1 LSILA
6 RQKRINNKNFGDSNF
21 PSTKQRLVEQTMQW
35 PKKGQ
40 KNDLQNITQKTKNLA
55 TRTSLKTGNE
65 ERVGL

>member
-1 LSILA
+1 MILIFPPQNKDLLN
-6 RQKRINNKNFGDSNF
+6 RQCNG
-21 PSTKQRLVEQTMQW
+21 Q
-35 PKKGQ
+35 KGQ